1 MLKCYNPLK
10 KLFYSACLTF
20 EIVQGPLIQNE
31 YARKNI
37 FPNLMYNSFIFLL
50 KYMDMEIIIQVEKKI
65 SPQERIT
72 DWK

>member
-1 MLKCYNPLK
+1 
-10 KLFYSACLTF
+10 
-20 EIVQGPLIQNE
+20 
-31 YARKNI
+31 
-37 FPNLMYNSFIFLL
+37 MYNSFTFFL